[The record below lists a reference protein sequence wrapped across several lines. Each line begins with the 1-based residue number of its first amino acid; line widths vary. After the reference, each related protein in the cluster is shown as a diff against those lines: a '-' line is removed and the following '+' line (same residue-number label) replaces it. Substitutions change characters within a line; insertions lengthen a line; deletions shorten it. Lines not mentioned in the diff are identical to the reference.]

1 MAQNLFEKKYGVKVG
16 DKVRIKSQND
26 LLRAYEK
33 ARTPFIVASVA
44 GEYVTLKFAEDGQK
58 FDCVMYDYEILPYIS

>member
-1 MAQNLFEKKYGVKVG
+1 MSKNVSDKKYEVKVG
-16 DKVRIKSQND
+16 DKVRITSQND

-44 GEYVTLKFAEDGQK
+44 GEYMTLRFAEDGEMLDSVM
-58 FDCVMYDYEILPYIS
+58 FDFEILPYIS